1 MDVAGD
7 YALAASLGTTDGM
20 ADGSLGI
27 VDQKSGRV
35 VSTLEINKLLGHDG
49 HAPGMLTQG
58 AQGGRPAPS
67 ASRMHRIPTHFPL
80 NFHGI

>member
-7 YALAASLGTTDGM
+7 FALAASLGTADGM

-27 VDQKSGRV
+27 VDQRSGRV

-49 HAPGMLTQG
+49 HVPGMLAQRG
-58 AQGGRPAPS
+58 AEGAARGAPLGL
-67 ASRMHRIPTHFPL
+67 AIA
-80 NFHGI
+80 